1 MNFSMILRVLAMRRR
16 LRGHERWSPDFLRA
30 HQERALAGLRRHALQ
45 HSRFYQRLHGGLER
59 TPLTELPVVTKAMLM
74 DRFDEAVVDPR
85 LRISAVE
92 PYLRA
97 LVRDDR
103 FAGKYWISTTS
114 GSSGRKSIVP
124 SDVHE
129 WSTII
134 ASYARAN
141 EWAGIRTS
149 LVRRVTMAVVSST
162 SLSHQSARVAATV
175 RSPFVVS
182 HRFDA
187 GQPLEGL
194 VAALNELH
202 PDVLVAYA
210 SMIRI
215 LAEEQLRGRLR
226 IAPRGVNCSS
236 EVLTAEARALATRAW
251 GQPPFEVYAAT
262 ETGGIAA
269 ECSAHAGMHLF
280 EDLVIAESVDVD
292 GRPVPDGTTG
302 DKLLV
307 TVLFSRTLPLIRY
320 EVTDRV
326 RISTRRTCPC
336 GRTFRLVEAIEG
348 RTDDVLQL
356 PGNSGPT
363 IPVHPIVF
371 HHALD
376 DLEIAGW
383 QVRQEERGLRV
394 LIAHPRSELVISR
407 IREAVARELR
417 EAGAAELAVEV
428 EIVDGIPTGAAG
440 KRPLVVARRAS

>member
-1 MNFSMILRVLAMRRR
+1 MNLAMILRVLAMRRR
-16 LRGHERWSPDFLRA
+16 LRGHERWSPDLLQE
-30 HQERALAGLRRHALQ
+30 HQERALAELRRHALQ

-59 TPLTELPVVTKAMLM
+59 APLAELPVVTKAMLM

-134 ASYARAN
+134 TSYARAN

-149 LVRRVTMAVVSST
+149 LVRRVTMAVVSSA

-215 LAEEQLRGRLR
+215 LAEEQLLGRLR

-236 EVLTAEARALATRAW
+236 EVLTAEARP
-251 GQPPFEVYAAT
+251 GD
-262 ETGGIAA
+262 
-269 ECSAHAGMHLF
+269 AGLGP
-280 EDLVIAESVDVD
+280 A
-292 GRPVPDGTTG
+292 
-302 DKLLV
+302 
-307 TVLFSRTLPLIRY
+307 PL
-320 EVTDRV
+320 
-326 RISTRRTCPC
+326 
-336 GRTFRLVEAIEG
+336 
-348 RTDDVLQL
+348 
-356 PGNSGPT
+356 
-363 IPVHPIVF
+363 
-371 HHALD
+371 
-376 DLEIAGW
+376 
-383 QVRQEERGLRV
+383 RGLRRDGDRRDRGRMQRARRHAP
-394 LIAHPRSELVISR
+394 LRGPRDRR
-407 IREAVARELR
+407 IGRRRRQARPRRDHRRQAPGDCTVQPHAASHSLR
-417 EAGAAELAVEV
+417 G
-428 EIVDGIPTGAAG
+428 G
-440 KRPLVVARRAS
+440 KRPLVVARRVS